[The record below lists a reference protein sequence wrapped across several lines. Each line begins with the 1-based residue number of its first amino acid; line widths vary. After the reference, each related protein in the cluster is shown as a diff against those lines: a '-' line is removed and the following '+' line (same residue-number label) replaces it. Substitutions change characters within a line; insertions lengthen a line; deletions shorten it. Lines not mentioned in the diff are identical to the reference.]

1 MADHQQRLAAKEFET
16 YRPQLLA
23 DQVRDL
29 KAMMFESVLQQ
40 QTGKVPSFLSRAKHF
55 KEAGSVTMEEEER
68 LSHAAFQKILQ
79 MADAGKHI
87 LH

>member
-1 MADHQQRLAAKEFET
+1 MT
-16 YRPQLLA
+16 
-23 DQVRDL
+23 
-29 KAMMFESVLQQ
+29 FESVLQQ

-55 KEAGSVTMEEEER
+55 KEAGSVTMEEEQR
-68 LSHAAFQKILQ
+68 VCHAAFQKILQ